1 MEESRTSEEWQKLC
15 RVTVLDPDGWNRL
28 NYQFSWHEELI
39 DRDEFEK
46 RMVISTCQFPSNDFR
61 DNKVWKLEK

>member
-39 DRDEFEK
+39 DRDEFER
-46 RMVISTCQFPSNDFR
+46 RMVISTCQFPSNVFR